1 MAARTSRKIQ
11 TQALRSLAHTF
22 YALKDVVR
30 LEMLSVLAQRECTVN
45 ELAEALDKS
54 QPLMSWHLRRLRAA
68 GIVKIRRSGRE
79 ANTPQAGR
87 RRAGSLS
94 RRSRLGSLAEP
105 FDGTG
110 RCRAAVRLEST

>member
-1 MAARTSRKIQ
+1 MTARSSTKKKA
-11 TQALRSLAHTF
+11 QALTDLAHTF

-54 QPLMSWHLRRLRAA
+54 QPLMSWHLRRLKAA

-79 ANTPQAGR
+79 AYCSLDREVVQQHQQAFRDLIG
-87 RRAGSLS
+87 L
-94 RRSRLGSLAEP
+94 P
-105 FDGTG
+105 
-110 RCRAAVRLEST
+110 

>member
-1 MAARTSRKIQ
+1 MTARSSTKKKA
-11 TQALRSLAHTF
+11 QALTDLAHTF

-79 ANTPQAGR
+79 TYCSLDREVVQQHQQAFRNLIG
-87 RRAGSLS
+87 L
-94 RRSRLGSLAEP
+94 P
-105 FDGTG
+105 
-110 RCRAAVRLEST
+110 

>member
-1 MAARTSRKIQ
+1 MATFTQ
-11 TQALRSLAHTF
+11 TQLKALHRLASTF

-54 QPLMSWHLRRLRAA
+54 QPLISWHLRRLKAA

-79 ANTPQAGR
+79 VYCSIDRDTLQQQQQEFQA
-87 RRAGSLS
+87 LI
-94 RRSRLGSLAEP
+94 
-105 FDGTG
+105 
-110 RCRAAVRLEST
+110 RLE

>member
-1 MAARTSRKIQ
+1 MAARSTSKKQ
-11 TQALRSLAHTF
+11 TQALADLAHTF

-54 QPLMSWHLRRLRAA
+54 QPLMSWHLRRLKAT

-79 ANTPQAGR
+79 VYCSLDREVVQQQQQAFRDLIG
-87 RRAGSLS
+87 LQ
-94 RRSRLGSLAEP
+94 
-105 FDGTG
+105 
-110 RCRAAVRLEST
+110 

>member
-1 MAARTSRKIQ
+1 MTARSSTKKQ
-11 TQALRSLAHTF
+11 TQALTDLAHIF

-45 ELAEALDKS
+45 ELAETLDKS

-79 ANTPQAGR
+79 TYCSLDREVVQQHQQAFRNLIG
-87 RRAGSLS
+87 L
-94 RRSRLGSLAEP
+94 P
-105 FDGTG
+105 
-110 RCRAAVRLEST
+110 